1 MPRIGYNPSRGQET
15 DYHPARV
22 TVAVLTYLPNQDG
35 YFRDRLDV
43 TRTCIESIL
52 ANTQGEYDSLV
63 FDNGSCALLVDYL
76 RGLRQRGLI
85 DYLLLSSRNVGKIAA
100 LQMIFRLAPGD
111 IVAYTDDDI
120 FFLPGWLEAHLK
132 LIDTYPRVGM
142 VTGLYIRP
150 RVNEYTASTL
160 AFAQNLPGGGQTP
173 SGIGQVEITRG
184 LFIPRAWE
192 DEYIQNSNRTWE
204 SYAKEIEG
212 IEDVALKYQG
222 VEALVS
228 AHHFQFV
235 SPRQVMLEALPQG
248 WIGQLMGQMSVLDKK
263 VDDLG
268 YLRLSTRQQTVRLL
282 GNSLNP
288 EMSAEAA
295 KLGLA
300 VKRASGFSKPPSL
313 AVRLAHLPGVQRV
326 ARLFYNRLYDLINQ

>member
-1 MPRIGYNPSRGQET
+1 MPRTGYNPSRGQET
-15 DYHPARV
+15 SYHPARV
-22 TVAVLTYLPNQDG
+22 TVAVLTFLPNQDG

-52 ANTQGEYDSLV
+52 AHTQGDYDLLV
-63 FDNGSCALLVDYL
+63 FDNGSCAALVDYL

-150 RVNEYTASTL
+150 RVNEYTASTM
-160 AFAQNLPGGGQTP
+160 AFAQALSGG
-173 SGIGQVEITRG
+173 GQVEITRG

-192 DEYIQNSNRTWE
+192 DEYIQNANRTWE

-212 IEDVALKYQG
+212 IEDIALKYQG

-235 SPRQVMLEALPQG
+235 TPRQVMLEALPQE
-248 WIGQLMGQMSVLDKK
+248 WVGQLMGQMSVLDKK

-282 GNSLNP
+282 GNSLNA
-288 EMSAEAA
+288 EMAAEVAQ
-295 KLGLA
+295 LGLE
-300 VKRASGFSKPPSL
+300 VKSASGRSGRRPFSKPTSL
-313 AVRLAHLPGVQRV
+313 GTRLARLPGVQRV
-326 ARLFYNRLYDLINQ
+326 ARFFYNRLYDLINQ